1 MLRLLR
7 RIAVLTAEIMRRIL
21 LWLTRFLM
29 SVSLAA
35 LAQRAALLVLFL
47 RLTASML
54 STLTLA
60 STAALVPVF
69 AL

>member
-1 MLRLLR
+1 
-7 RIAVLTAEIMRRIL
+7 MRRIL

-35 LAQRAALLVLFL
+35 LAQRAALLALFP

-60 STAALVPVF
+60 STAALALVF
-69 AL
+69 AP

>member
-1 MLRLLR
+1 MR
-7 RIAVLTAEIMRRIL
+7 RIVGLARQKIMRRIL

-35 LAQRAALLVLFL
+35 LAQRVALLALFL

-60 STAALVPVF
+60 STAALALVF

>member
-1 MLRLLR
+1 MR
-7 RIAVLTAEIMRRIL
+7 RIVGLARQMIMRRIL

-35 LAQRAALLVLFL
+35 LAQRVALLALFL

-60 STAALVPVF
+60 STAALALVF